1 MGGVSTG
8 GGGKGGK
15 RSVDQEISMVPFI
28 DLLMVTISFL
38 LVTAVWSSMARLN
51 ANAQVPSSQKKSD
64 TEKKQKDKEPAVL
77 HVRVSDKEKKFI
89 LQWQAGTKTDDI
101 VSLEME
107 ADSSGRYTKLEEEIK
122 KAFISGQGPQNL
134 YGDDEGYQSAEAN
147 DHGSNA
153 LNQAILHVDNAFPF
167 SDVVKVID
175 AIYVPRRYVC
185 FMPKPQCCGKP
196 DKAGKSVEG
205 CPSAADDIPA
215 FNVAFSAN

>member
-15 RSVDQEISMVPFI
+15 RSVDQEINMVPFI

-38 LVTAVWSSMARLN
+38 LVSAVWSSMARLN

-64 TEKKQKDKEPAVL
+64 TEKKPKEKEPAVL

-101 VSLEME
+101 VSLDME
-107 ADSSGRYTKLEEEIK
+107 ADAAGRYPKLEEEIK

-134 YGDDEGYQSAEAN
+134 YGDDLGYQSAEAN
-147 DHGSNA
+147 DHGANS

-196 DKAGKSVEG
+196 DKSGKSAE
-205 CPSAADDIPA
+205 CTSAADDIPA

>member
-8 GGGKGGK
+8 GGKGGK
-15 RSVDQEISMVPFI
+15 RAVDQEINMVPFI

-38 LVTAVWSSMARLN
+38 LITAVWSSMARLN
-51 ANAQVPSSQKKSD
+51 ANAQVPSAQKKSD
-64 TEKKQKDKEPAVL
+64 TEKKQKEKEPAVL
-77 HVRVSDKEKKFI
+77 HVRVSDKDKKFI

-101 VSLEME
+101 VSIDME
-107 ADSSGRYTKLEEEIK
+107 ADANGRYPKLEDEIK
-122 KAFISGQGPQNL
+122 KAYVAGQGPQNL
-134 YGDDEGYQSAEAN
+134 YSDDVAYEASLAN
-147 DHGSNA
+147 EHGANA

-185 FMPKPQCCGKP
+185 FSPKPTCCGKP
-196 DKAGKSVEG
+196 DKSGKSTDG
-205 CPSAADDIPA
+205 CPQAADDVPA

>member
-15 RSVDQEISMVPFI
+15 RSVDQEINMVPFI

-38 LVTAVWSSMARLN
+38 LVSAVWSSMARLN

-64 TEKKQKDKEPAVL
+64 TEKKPKEKEPAVL

-101 VSLEME
+101 VSLDME
-107 ADSSGRYTKLEEEIK
+107 ADASGRYPKLEEEIK

-134 YGDDEGYQSAEAN
+134 YGDDLGYQSAEAN
-147 DHGSNA
+147 DHGANS

-185 FMPKPQCCGKP
+185 FLPKPQCCGKP
-196 DKAGKSVEG
+196 DKSGKSAE
-205 CPSAADDIPA
+205 CTSAADDIPA